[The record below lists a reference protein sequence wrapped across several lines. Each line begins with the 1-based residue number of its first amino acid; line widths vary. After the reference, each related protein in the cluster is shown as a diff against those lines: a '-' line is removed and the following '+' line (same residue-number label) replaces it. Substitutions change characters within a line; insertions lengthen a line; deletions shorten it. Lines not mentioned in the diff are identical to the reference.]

1 MILINRLLNFKI
13 VTTIYLCNKYHHY
26 CDGGDDFVAIL

>member
-13 VTTIYLCNKYHHY
+13 VTTIYLCNKYHY
-26 CDGGDDFVAIL
+26 CDAGDDFVAIL